1 MKDKG
6 STERPIFLL
15 LKGKFSRGIDTAVKN
30 APAENKLKEENLGSS
45 TSSISLKDEE
55 ISQNDMHKAFSHVN
69 TILFFIGYSRSRHT
83 LLGSLLDAHP
93 HMVVSDETN
102 AFSRWQSNTDQWIQG
117 SIHAYYDTLVT
128 ASERAITKGRRSH
141 VPNDAV
147 VNTSA
152 FGYYVPNQWQGRF
165 HRYIEVRQYV
175 GNVALLQN
183 LRSSKLSSTNLH
195 SSILY

>member
-1 MKDKG
+1 MKAKG

-15 LKGKFSRGIDTAVKN
+15 LKGKFSRRIDTAVKN
-30 APAENKLKEENLGSS
+30 VPAGNKLKEEKLGSY
-45 TSSISLKDEE
+45 
-55 ISQNDMHKAFSHVN
+55 SHVK
-69 TILFFIGYSRSRHT
+69 TILYFIGYSRSRHT

-117 SIHAYYDTLVT
+117 SIDAYYDTLVR

-141 VPNDAV
+141 VSNDAV

-152 FGYYVPNQWQGRF
+152 FGYYVPNKWQGRF
-165 HRYIEVRQYV
+165 DRYIEVRQYV

-195 SSILY
+195 SSILYHS

>member
-1 MKDKG
+1 M
-6 STERPIFLL
+6 E
-15 LKGKFSRGIDTAVKN
+15 
-30 APAENKLKEENLGSS
+30 
-45 TSSISLKDEE
+45 
-55 ISQNDMHKAFSHVN
+55 
-69 TILFFIGYSRSRHT
+69 
-83 LLGSLLDAHP
+83 
-93 HMVVSDETN
+93 
-102 AFSRWQSNTDQWIQG
+102 QG
-117 SIHAYYDTLVT
+117 SIDAYYDTLVT